1 MADRSRSSL
10 DQISGNSVQSSSIPD
25 DTLNDI
31 MNFNLDSGSAQYTG
45 SGGPRGQPDA
55 SMHVNHDNMQ
65 TRAPMLPNIMIEPA
79 GFGGPAISS
88 QGRPTGEHTGGQG
101 EAGADFE
108 GSYQSGLLLHPLSAA
123 SNSYSDLSNTS
134 PYMSAPESPFGD
146 DDDLS
151 SFINSA
157 LGDARGRMPGGMQTV
172 QEGEVQEGE
181 VQGGMQ
187 TEMQALN
194 QGGLMDPIEQLAP
207 LTVGNL
213 QQQEQLQKQQIQ
225 QQQQQIQQQLHQ
237 VQLQQL
243 QLHDSTADRLVFG
256 AAEATDHSL
265 GNFLASP
272 FSAASPKSF
281 SASQNDSDYLQSPY
295 ATPSANIVEN
305 PEAVAAKTPSLF
317 SQSPSRASRR
327 GRPGPVIR
335 IEKDVSAGVSAGVS
349 VGAPVGGPSD
359 SADAPPGPTG
369 SSEQPPDTFL
379 SIPADEPHGRR
390 RGSVSSRSHSRRSS
404 SSHTRGSSRS
414 RTSSRVKK
422 PDSGAGSR
430 SGSRSRSRSRS
441 RSASISTSRH
451 SRQGSD
457 YEETVDE
464 NGHLTYKLSRERLSD
479 LAAPA
484 SAGKKK
490 MQKNPATFVC
500 KVCGK
505 KFTRPYNL
513 KSHMRTHTNER
524 PYVCSICGKAF
535 ARQHD
540 RKRHEDLHT
549 GEKKFQCRG
558 VLADGITVWGC
569 GKRFARTDALRRHFQ
584 TESGKECIRPLL
596 QEMAREKEGYRG
608 RGSAGLPGS
617 TGRTA
622 TRENIPGREAIPAE
636 GTISGQMAGAKIL
649 TRWPSPWIT
658 PGQPGRA

>member
-1 MADRSRSSL
+1 M
-10 DQISGNSVQSSSIPD
+10 
-25 DTLNDI
+25 
-31 MNFNLDSGSAQYTG
+31 
-45 SGGPRGQPDA
+45 
-55 SMHVNHDNMQ
+55 
-65 TRAPMLPNIMIEPA
+65 
-79 GFGGPAISS
+79 
-88 QGRPTGEHTGGQG
+88 
-101 EAGADFE
+101 
-108 GSYQSGLLLHPLSAA
+108 
-123 SNSYSDLSNTS
+123 
-134 PYMSAPESPFGD
+134 
-146 DDDLS
+146 
-151 SFINSA
+151 
-157 LGDARGRMPGGMQTV
+157 
-172 QEGEVQEGE
+172 
-181 VQGGMQ
+181 
-187 TEMQALN
+187 
-194 QGGLMDPIEQLAP
+194 
-207 LTVGNL
+207 
-213 QQQEQLQKQQIQ
+213 
-225 QQQQQIQQQLHQ
+225 
-237 VQLQQL
+237 QLQQL

-272 FSAASPKSF
+272 FSAASPRSF

-317 SQSPSRASRR
+317 SQSPSRASSVNLADEVALQ
-327 GRPGPVIR
+327 GPVIR
-335 IEKDVSAGVSAGVS
+335 IEKDVSAGVSVGV
-349 VGAPVGGPSD
+349 PVGEPGD
-359 SADAPPGPTG
+359 SEDAPSGPTRP
-369 SSEQPPDTFL
+369 SEQPPDTFL

-404 SSHTRGSSRS
+404 ASHTRGSSRS

-422 PDSGAGSR
+422 PDSGA
-430 SGSRSRSRSRS
+430 GSRSRSRSRS

-608 RGSAGLPGS
+608 RGSKGRPAP
-617 TGRTA
+617 TGQTA
-622 TRENIPGREAIPAE
+622 TGESIPESIPVARGEPGRRDHRRANGGRENFDPVAIAMDNARATRKGLKGE
-636 GTISGQMAGAKIL
+636 KSG
-649 TRWPSPWIT
+649 
-658 PGQPGRA
+658 